1 MEAFWHSA
9 GLEMGNRCGGGS
21 RRWFWRR
28 VSSPGEVP
36 VGVFWLDINLLGWW
50 EPVYAGGA
58 RIGPRQSALAA
69 AVNASR

>member
-36 VGVFWLDINLLGWW
+36 VGVFWLDINLLALMYLV
-50 EPVYAGGA
+50 VYGMTFEV
-58 RIGPRQSALAA
+58 R
-69 AVNASR
+69 

>member
-9 GLEMGNRCGGGS
+9 GLEMRKRGGGGS
-21 RRWFWRR
+21 RRWFWGR

-58 RIGPRQSALAA
+58 RVGPRQSASAA

>member
-36 VGVFWLDINLLGWW
+36 VGVFWLDSVWQKT
-50 EPVYAGGA
+50 PDFQSVAGIA
-58 RIGPRQSALAA
+58 RAFARFRMLDFG
-69 AVNASR
+69 